1 MMSDLASLLQRFF
14 TDKLDRHLNASV
26 HTKAAYADTFRLL
39 LLYAQRATG
48 IAPSELTLADLNADL
63 IGGFLQHLETERG
76 NSAATRNARRAAL
89 RSFFTY
95 ASYRA
100 PDAIGTISQ
109 VLAIPAKRT
118 KTTIV
123 SFLTG
128 PEAEAL
134 IAAPDTGTWIGRRDR
149 LLLHLGIQT
158 GLRVSELIG
167 LRIDS
172 VRIGP
177 HSQLEC
183 LGKGRR
189 QRIIPLR
196 KNTVKLLAAWI
207 NELPAAPE
215 TPLFPTHAGTPLTRA
230 AVAKL
235 VARHVANAA
244 ERCPSLTGKNVTPH
258 TLRHTCAMTLLHA
271 GIDTA
276 SIALWLGHANIQTT
290 QVYLHADL
298 ELKRRTLDRL
308 PAIDDKP
315 PARYQAS
322 DALIA
327 FLANR

>member
-1 MMSDLASLLQRFF
+1 MSDLAPLLQSFF
-14 TDKLDRHLNASV
+14 TDKLDRHMNASV

-39 LLYAQRATG
+39 LLYAHRATG
-48 IAPSELTLADLNADL
+48 VAPSELTLADLNADL
-63 IGGFLQHLETERG
+63 VGGFLQHLETDRG
-76 NSAATRNARRAAL
+76 NSVATRNARRAAL

-100 PDAIGTISQ
+100 PDSIATISQ

-118 KTTIV
+118 KRTLV

-134 IAAPDTGTWIGRRDR
+134 IAAPDSSAWIGRRDR

-158 GLRVSELIG
+158 GLRVSELVG

-172 VRIGP
+172 IQIGP

-183 LGKGRR
+183 VGKGRK
-189 QRIIPLR
+189 QRIIPLQ
-196 KNTVKLLAAWI
+196 KNTAQLLTAWLR
-207 NELPAAPE
+207 ELPTVAD
-215 TPLFPTHAGTPLTRA
+215 TPLFPTHAGTAMTRA
-230 AVAKL
+230 AVTKL
-235 VARHVANAA
+235 VARHVQAAA
-244 ERCPSLTGKNVTPH
+244 EKFPSLGGKNVTPH

-276 SIALWLGHANIQTT
+276 SIALWLGHANLQTT

-308 PAIDDKP
+308 PALDDRP
-315 PARYQAS
+315 PTRYQAS
-322 DALIA
+322 DALLA
-327 FLANR
+327 FLAHR

>member
-1 MMSDLASLLQRFF
+1 MMSDLAPLLQSFF

-26 HTKAAYADTFRLL
+26 HTKAAYADAFRLL
-39 LLYAQRATG
+39 LLYAQQATG

-63 IGGFLQHLETERG
+63 VGGFLQHLETDRG
-76 NSAATRNARRAAL
+76 NCAATRNARRAAL

-100 PDAIGTISQ
+100 PDSIATISQ

-118 KTTIV
+118 KTTLV

-134 IAAPDTGTWIGRRDR
+134 IATPDTSTWIGRRDR

-158 GLRVSELIG
+158 GLRVSELLE

-172 VRIGP
+172 IQIGP
-177 HSQLEC
+177 HSQLESV
-183 LGKGRR
+183 GKGRK
-189 QRIIPLR
+189 QRVIPLP
-196 KNTVKLLAAWI
+196 KNTVKLLSAWMK
-207 NELPAAPE
+207 ELSNARD
-215 TPLFPTHAGTPLTRA
+215 TPLFPTHVGTAMTRA

-235 VARHVANAA
+235 VARHVHAA
-244 ERCPSLTGKNVTPH
+244 VDRCPSLADKNITPH

-290 QVYLHADL
+290 QIYLHADL

-308 PAIDDKP
+308 STIDERP
-315 PARYQAS
+315 PVRYQAS
-322 DALIA
+322 DALLA